1 MSRNSQSK
9 YLEGILDADGE
20 SVPQEAP
27 RPVSSPLLSRSNSLA
42 RIASGEV
49 RQVTQLRLDPSR
61 CTIWPGNGR
70 DYHALTVERCQE
82 LIDSIKAEGG
92 QKVPALV
99 RRVKDDPDHDYEV
112 IYGTRRHWVISYLR
126 ANNYPEMTFLAEV
139 REIDDEAAFRLAD
152 IENRAREDITEL
164 ERARN
169 YAMALPLHYG
179 GKQARMAERLNL
191 SAGWLSKMLSFAS
204 IPPRIFEAFSQPGEL
219 SLKQGYRLFQAI
231 ANPESEKRALA
242 EAHAII
248 KKRSEMEGSEGECIS
263 TAEVL
268 SRLLKASAGLEDA
281 PSEPHRYFY
290 EGKAVVTVLD
300 DNRNGVRIQ
309 VHNGTGADIDA
320 IVESVRQALLA
331 SRVNGARV

>member
-1 MSRNSQSK
+1 
-9 YLEGILDADGE
+9 LDADGE
-20 SVPQEAP
+20 PEP
-27 RPVSSPLLSRSNSLA
+27 RETALPMSSPLLSRGNSLA

-70 DYHALTVERCQE
+70 DYRALTVERCQE
-82 LIDSIKAEGG
+82 LIDSVKAEGG

-99 RRVKDDPDHDYEV
+99 RRLKGDPDHDYEV
-112 IYGTRRHWVISYLR
+112 IYGARRHWVISYLR
-126 ANNYPEMTFLAEV
+126 ANSYPDMTFLAEV
-139 REIDDEAAFRLAD
+139 RDIDDEAAFRLAD
-152 IENRAREDITEL
+152 IENRARQDITEL

-204 IPPRIFEAFSQPGEL
+204 IPPRILEAFPQPGDL
-219 SLKQGYRLFQAI
+219 SLKQGYRLFQAV
-231 ANPESEKRALA
+231 AMPESEKRAIA
-242 EAHAII
+242 EADAIVE
-248 KKRSEMEGSEGECIS
+248 KRTELEASGSETS
-263 TAEVL
+263 QTTDVL
-268 SRLLKASAGLEDA
+268 SRLLKAAAGVHDV
-281 PSEPHRYFY
+281 PSEPLRYFY
-290 EGKAVVTVLD
+290 DGKAVVTVLD

-320 IVESVRQALLA
+320 IVESVRQALIA
-331 SRVNGARV
+331 SRVNGAGG